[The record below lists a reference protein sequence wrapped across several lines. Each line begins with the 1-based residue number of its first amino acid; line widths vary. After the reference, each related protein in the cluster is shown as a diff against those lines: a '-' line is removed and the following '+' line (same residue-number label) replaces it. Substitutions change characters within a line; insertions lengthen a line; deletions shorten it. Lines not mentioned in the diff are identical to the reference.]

1 MAGTWSDVFAW
12 PIVGIHAILT
22 PDGKVLTYGTDTSG
36 QQGGTLYFDVWDPTD
51 PTANAHQTLQ
61 QTVRTDIFC
70 SSCVIVPSTGEILIA
85 GGDSR
90 GLGGPANRGVNDVNV
105 FDYRTMSISQSE
117 TGDMAYARWYGTPVT
132 LANGKILQ
140 LGGIDGNGAGVGVP
154 ELYTPGTGWKT
165 LVGAQSSVVANDW
178 WYPRAWLASDG
189 RVVLL
194 QNANVAVMDPSGNGG
209 IQVVGATPF
218 AQLDTLP
225 SIMFA
230 QDKVLT
236 LDAQG
241 KAWVMDMS
249 GPVLTFQET
258 TSPGQLRLWS
268 NMTLLADGSVMVSG
282 GSAVDNVLEGVTN
295 NVAVWNPTTGFWS
308 QAGDA
313 ADVARLY
320 HSTTLL
326 LPDATV
332 LSLGGG
338 APGPVNNLN
347 GEIFKPGYLFD
358 ENGNEADRPT
368 IVVAP
373 KELAQGQ
380 VFQITVDD
388 PTIARLTLVKY
399 GAVTHSLNPEAR
411 MVELDFTPGANGTI
425 TIDLPDNA
433 NVVTPGYWMLF
444 AFNAK
449 GTPSVAATIHVGL
462 GGEMYSDVARTFL
475 TLNGSAAFDPALGAF
490 KLTEDAPNQVGGVM
504 SNARVDLSQDFA
516 INFDA
521 FLGANDGGG
530 EGLAFLLH
538 NDPHGA
544 DAVGRGGS
552 GLGASGIRD
561 GLGFEIDTFFN
572 GSRAGDIRT
581 DHANFFDTDAAAKG
595 GRIGRAVN
603 LGNIEDGG
611 WHTVEFNWDA
621 DTRTLVARVDGV
633 NSSIRS
639 DIVQKYLGGSDYAY
653 FGFAAA
659 TGGAANA
666 QQIRVNSVQAVFED
680 TSHDKVAGPFNVA
693 DPVGHVTMNGN
704 ASYLGSSD
712 AFRLTANLTAV
723 SGNIMSNERILLTQD
738 FSINFNIF
746 LGSNDRGA
754 DGMTFVLHNDPR
766 GAEANGGR
774 GGGLGAAGI
783 VNGLA
788 IEFDTFNNGAA
799 AGDIRTDH
807 ATFVDTD
814 GGFMPLTRPI
824 NLRNIED
831 GKWHQ
836 VTVTWDV
843 ESQTLSYNFD
853 GKRALTSS
861 ITRDLSNDFF
871 DGSDSV
877 HFGWTAATG
886 GIGNQQMVKVN
897 ALNAVFDPEPSY
909 SALNLS
915 NVYHDQL

>member
-36 QQGGTLYFDVWDPTD
+36 QQGGTLYFDVWDPT
-51 PTANAHQTLQ
+51 TNTHQTLQ
-61 QTVRTDIFC
+61 HGVSTDLFC

-90 GLGGPANRGVNDVNV
+90 GLGARANNGVNDVNV
-105 FDYRTMSISQSE
+105 FDYRTMTISQSE
-117 TGDMAYARWYGTPVT
+117 TGDMAFARWYGTPVT
-132 LANGKILQ
+132 LANGKNLQ
-140 LGGIDGNGAGVGVP
+140 LGGVDGNGIGVGVP

-165 LVGAQSSVVANDW
+165 LFGAQTSVVASDW

-194 QNANVAVMDPSGNGG
+194 QNANVAVMDPSGNGSVQ
-209 IQVVGATPF
+209 IVETTPF
-218 AQLDTLP
+218 AQWDTLP
-225 SIMFA
+225 SIMFNK
-230 QDKVLT
+230 DKVLT
-236 LDAQG
+236 LDIQG
-241 KAWVMDMS
+241 NAWVMDMS
-249 GPVLTFQET
+249 GPVPTFQM
-258 TSPGQLRLWS
+258 TSGLGQLRHWS

-282 GSAVDNVLEGVTN
+282 GSAVDNALEGVTN
-295 NVAVWNPTTGFWS
+295 NVAIWNPTTGQWS
-308 QAGDA
+308 QAEDA
-313 ADVARLY
+313 AVARLY

-338 APGPVNNLN
+338 APGPLINLN

-358 ENGNEADRPT
+358 ENGNLAERPEILEAPT
-368 IVVAP
+368 
-373 KELAQGQ
+373 ELAQGQ
-380 VFQITVDD
+380 DFRITVDD
-388 PTIARLTLVKY
+388 PAISRLTLVKF

-411 MVELDFTPGANGTI
+411 MVELDFTQDGGRI
-425 TIDLPDNA
+425 TVDLPDNA

-449 GTPSVAATIHVGL
+449 GTPSVAATIQVGL

-490 KLTEDAPNQVGGVM
+490 KLTDEAPNQVAGVM

-521 FLGANDGGG
+521 FLGGNDRGG

-552 GLGASGIRD
+552 GFGAAGIRD
-561 GLGFEIDTFFN
+561 GLGLEIDTLNN

-581 DHANFFDTDAAAKG
+581 DHANLFDTDAAARG
-595 GRIGRAVN
+595 GRITRAVN
-603 LGNIEDGG
+603 LGNVEDGG
-611 WHTVEFNWDA
+611 WHNVEFIWDA
-621 DTRTLVARVDGV
+621 DTRTLVTRFDGV
-633 NSSIRS
+633 TTSTLRS
-639 DIVQKYLGGSDYAY
+639 DIVQKYLGGSDYAF
-653 FGFAAA
+653 FGFTGA
-659 TGGAANA
+659 TSGSANA
-666 QQIRVNSVQAVFED
+666 QHVRVNSVQAVFED
-680 TSHDKVAGPFNVA
+680 TTHEKVPGPFNVA
-693 DPVGHVTMNGN
+693 DPLGHVTLSGN
-704 ASYLGSSD
+704 ASYMGSSD
-712 AFRLTANLTAV
+712 VFRLTADLTNV
-723 SGNIMSNERILLTQD
+723 SGNIMSNERILLTHD
-738 FSINFNIF
+738 FSISFNIF
-746 LGSNDRGA
+746 LGRNDRGA
-754 DGMTFVLHNDPR
+754 DGMAFVLHNDPA

-774 GGGLGAAGI
+774 GGALGAAGI
-783 VNGLA
+783 RNGLA

-807 ATFVDTD
+807 ASFVDTD
-814 GGFMPLTRPI
+814 GGFLPLSRVV
-824 NLRNIED
+824 NLRNVED
-831 GKWHQ
+831 GRWHR
-836 VTVTWDV
+836 VDVTWDV
-843 ESQTLSYNFD
+843 DTQTMSFTFD
-853 GKRALTSS
+853 GKRSLTSS
-861 ITRDLSNDFF
+861 ISGDLADTYFG
-871 DGSDSV
+871 GSDSV

-886 GIGNQQMVKVN
+886 GISNPQMVRVT
-897 ALNAVFDPEPSY
+897 AVNAVFDPDPVQTSLY
-909 SALNLS
+909 QP